1 MYIYFLGLLIALL
14 WGIRPVLQK
23 KVLNDISP
31 QTVMIIGGVLYFIFV
46 SIYGLINKDHILK
59 EITNLTYD
67 QKKIFLIIS
76 FVGFIASLLY
86 YYALSKENSSKVVI
100 ITSIWP
106 IFALLFG
113 SLLLNEKLNPKLL
126 IAAIA
131 IMILVSY
138 IEN

>member
-1 MYIYFLGLLIALL
+1 
-14 WGIRPVLQK
+14 
-23 KVLNDISP
+23 
-31 QTVMIIGGVLYFIFV
+31 MIIGGVLYFIFV